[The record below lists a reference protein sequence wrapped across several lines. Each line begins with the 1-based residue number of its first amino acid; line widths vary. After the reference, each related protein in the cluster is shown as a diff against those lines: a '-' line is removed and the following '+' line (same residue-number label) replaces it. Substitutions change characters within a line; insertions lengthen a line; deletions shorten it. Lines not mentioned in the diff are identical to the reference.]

1 MIEYL
6 YGLAILFGINA
17 ILAVS
22 LNVINGYCGLFSLGH
37 AGFFAIGAYTS
48 AASTVYWFPEL
59 AQSSPTLALLAACV
73 IGTLAAAVAGFAV
86 GLPCLRLGGDY
97 LAVATVGFGE
107 IIRIVIMNMDAV
119 GAARGFPGIPGLTK
133 LWHVIVLVVLTLW
146 MLNNLMRS
154 SYGRG
159 ILSVRED
166 EIAASSM
173 GINIR
178 FYKTF
183 SFVLGSA
190 FAGLA
195 GVLFAHDKMFLHPTS
210 FTFMVS
216 VTMLLMIVIGGLG
229 SQLGAVIGAFIV
241 TLLPELLRFAG
252 PLSQNRMLV
261 FSVLMIVMMLWKPDG
276 LMGLV
281 ENFKARRRRLPS

>member
-1 MIEYL
+1 
-6 YGLAILFGINA
+6 
-17 ILAVS
+17 
-22 LNVINGYCGLFSLGH
+22 
-37 AGFFAIGAYTS
+37 
-48 AASTVYWFPEL
+48 
-59 AQSSPTLALLAACV
+59 
-73 IGTLAAAVAGFAV
+73 
-86 GLPCLRLGGDY
+86 
-97 LAVATVGFGE
+97 
-107 IIRIVIMNMDAV
+107 
-119 GAARGFPGIPGLTK
+119 
-133 LWHVIVLVVLTLW
+133 
-146 MLNNLMRS
+146 MRS

-261 FSVLMIVMMLWKPDG
+261 FSVLMIVMMLWKPNG

-281 ENFKARRRRLPS
+281 EDYKARRRRLPS